1 MKTKVQVQKECI
13 GTVYTLEEFCSLC
26 EDNLINSCD
35 GHGYFHDG
43 EKETDINVFS
53 DADTNYV
60 WKHYHYI
67 CWYNK

>member
-26 EDNLINSCD
+26 GDNLINSYD
-35 GHGYFHDG
+35 GHGYFHGG

-53 DADTNYV
+53 DADPNYV

>member
-26 EDNLINSCD
+26 EDNLINSYD

-53 DADTNYV
+53 DADPNYV

-67 CWYNK
+67 CCYNK